1 MKWMNTV
8 GSFLANWSDRKTLS
22 SAFWT
27 WEVPPE
33 VQFALCNKIGADCWF
48 NMPILSTDDYVTQFA
63 TLAHSMLNSNLKAY
77 VEYGNEIWNNGAM
90 DPNLWTQLVAFG
102 YAAFPSAGNDFNA
115 AFTYAILR
123 AVQNGATWKN
133 VWGADAGRVVRVAA
147 GQNGYTARNQFI
159 LGFTAG
165 SYGGD
170 PSKFSG
176 TAAQNV
182 DVLATSPYFGYPV
195 PNTFTLDQLFA
206 EINSGGVA
214 PNGYPGGMIKQALD
228 YAASDYSVAS
238 AAGLPLV
245 AYEGGQTLV
254 DYSHSD
260 LVLQNLY
267 ATANRDPRMGAAYTN
282 FFNGWKSLGGTLF
295 VNFTLSGIYSQWGYW
310 SLLENILQTST
321 AKYDAVVNFIAANPC
336 WWNGCARV
344 GAAGGGSTTTS
355 TGGTATTSG
364 GTTSTGGTTTTSGGT
379 TSTGGTTT
387 TSGGTTSTGGTTT
400 TSGGTTSTG
409 GTTTTS
415 GGTTSTGGTT
425 TTAVGTT
432 STGGTPTTSSGSG
445 STTTTSGGTTTTS
458 GGSMPV
464 PPTVAITSPGN
475 GTLYQGNG
483 AVNIAVAASNPTAQ
497 IASISISI
505 DNSTI
510 STCANTTACSFSW
523 PGVKVSQGTH
533 TVSAIAVDAAGQSA
547 STSVTITA
555 LK

>member
-1 MKWMNTV
+1 MRP
-8 GSFLANWSDRKTLS
+8 FQA
-22 SAFWT
+22 
-27 WEVPPE
+27 
-33 VQFALCNKIGADCWF
+33 
-48 NMPILSTDDYVTQFA
+48 
-63 TLAHSMLNSNLKAY
+63 
-77 VEYGNEIWNNGAM
+77 
-90 DPNLWTQLVAFG
+90 
-102 YAAFPSAGNDFNA
+102 AGNDFNA

-147 GQNGYTARNQFI
+147 GQNGYAGRNQFI

-182 DVLATSPYFGYPV
+182 DVLATAPYFGYPV

-214 PNGYPGGMIKQALD
+214 PNGYAGGMIKQALD
-228 YAASDYSVAS
+228 YAASDYSVAR

-282 FFNGWKSLGGTLF
+282 FFNGWKQSWRHF
-295 VNFTLSGIYSQWGYW
+295 VRQLYSFWYLQPVGLLESAGKHTPNQHSQIRCRDELRCRQSMLVEWLCEGWSRRWWQHHDLDRWHHDDVWGYDLDRW
-310 SLLENILQTST
+310 HHDDVWG
-321 AKYDAVVNFIAANPC
+321 YDLDRRDHNDVWGYDLDRRHHDDVWGYDLDRWHHNDV
-336 WWNGCARV
+336 WWYDLDRWHHDDVWWHDLDG
-344 GAAGGGSTTTS
+344 
-355 TGGTATTSG
+355 
-364 GTTSTGGTTTTSGGT
+364 
-379 TSTGGTTT
+379 
-387 TSGGTTSTGGTTT
+387 
-400 TSGGTTSTG
+400 
-409 GTTTTS
+409 
-415 GGTTSTGGTT
+415 
-425 TTAVGTT
+425 
-432 STGGTPTTSSGSG
+432 P
-445 STTTTSGGTTTTS
+445 SGGTTTT
-458 GGSMPV
+458 GGSTPTPV
-464 PPTVAITSPGN
+464 PPTVAINSPGN
-475 GTLYQGNG
+475 GTLYRGNG
-483 AVNIAVAASNPTAQ
+483 AVNIAVAASNPTVQ

-523 PGVKVSQGTH
+523 PGKKVSQGTH

>member
-1 MKWMNTV
+1 MKFGMAAQWILIC
-8 GSFLANWSDRKTLS
+8 GRSLS
-22 SAFWT
+22 RS
-27 WEVPPE
+27 V
-33 VQFALCNKIGADCWF
+33 
-48 NMPILSTDDYVTQFA
+48 M
-63 TLAHSMLNSNLKAY
+63 AHFQA
-77 VEYGNEIWNNGAM
+77 
-90 DPNLWTQLVAFG
+90 
-102 YAAFPSAGNDFNA
+102 AGNDFNA
-115 AFTYAILR
+115 AFTYSILR
-123 AVQNGATWKN
+123 TVQNGATWKN

-147 GQNGYTARNQFI
+147 GQNGYTARNQYI

-182 DVLATSPYFGYPV
+182 DVLATAPYFGYPV

-228 YAASDYSVAS
+228 YAASDYSVAK

-267 ATANRDPRMGAAYTN
+267 ATANRDPRMGTAYTN

-321 AKYDAVVNFIAANPC
+321 AKYDAVVNFVAANPC

-355 TGGTATTSG
+355 TGGTTTTSGGTTSTGGTTTTSG

-425 TTAVGTT
+425 TTAGGTT
-432 STGGTPTTSSGSG
+432 STGGTTTQVALHLRRSRQRSL
-445 STTTTSGGTTTTS
+445 ST
-458 GGSMPV
+458 
-464 PPTVAITSPGN
+464 PPAMGR
-475 GTLYQGNG
+475 
-483 AVNIAVAASNPTAQ
+483 
-497 IASISISI
+497 
-505 DNSTI
+505 STE
-510 STCANTTACSFSW
+510 AMA
-523 PGVKVSQGTH
+523 P
-533 TVSAIAVDAAGQSA
+533 
-547 STSVTITA
+547 STSQWPPVT
-555 LK
+555 LQSKSHRSVSV

>member
-1 MKWMNTV
+1 MAAQWILICGSSLSRSVMAHFQARAMILMQLLPIQFCVQSRTV
-8 GSFLANWSDRKTLS
+8 RRGR
-22 SAFWT
+22 
-27 WEVPPE
+27 
-33 VQFALCNKIGADCWF
+33 
-48 NMPILSTDDYVTQFA
+48 M
-63 TLAHSMLNSNLKAY
+63 
-77 VEYGNEIWNNGAM
+77 
-90 DPNLWTQLVAFG
+90 FG
-102 YAAFPSAGNDFNA
+102 VR
-115 AFTYAILR
+115 T
-123 AVQNGATWKN
+123 
-133 VWGADAGRVVRVAA
+133 AGRVVRVAA
-147 GQNGYTARNQFI
+147 GQNGYAARNQFI

-182 DVLATSPYFGYPV
+182 DVLATAPYFGYPV

-214 PNGYPGGMIKQALD
+214 PNGYAGGMIKQALD

-267 ATANRDPRMGAAYTN
+267 ATANRDPRMGTAYTN

-295 VNFTLSGIYSQWGYW
+295 VNFTLAGVYSQWGYW

-355 TGGTATTSG
+355 TGGTTTTSG
-364 GTTSTGGTTTTSGGT
+364 GTTSTGGTTTTSGGTTSTGGTRRPRHGGTTTTSGGT

-425 TTAVGTT
+425 TTAGGTT
-432 STGGTPTTSSGSG
+432 ST
-445 STTTTSGGTTTTS
+445 GGTTTTS
-458 GGSMPV
+458 GGSTPTPV
-464 PPTVAITSPGN
+464 PPTVAINFPR
-475 GTLYQGNG
+475 Q
-483 AVNIAVAASNPTAQ
+483 
-497 IASISISI
+497 
-505 DNSTI
+505 
-510 STCANTTACSFSW
+510 W
-523 PGVKVSQGTH
+523 
-533 TVSAIAVDAAGQSA
+533 DALPRQWSRQHRRGRQ
-547 STSVTITA
+547 
-555 LK
+555 